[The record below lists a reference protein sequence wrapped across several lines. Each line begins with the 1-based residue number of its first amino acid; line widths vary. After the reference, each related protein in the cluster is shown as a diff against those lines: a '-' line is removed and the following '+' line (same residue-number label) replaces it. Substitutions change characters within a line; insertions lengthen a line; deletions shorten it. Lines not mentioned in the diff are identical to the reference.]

1 MLWAFVQWVEFVGH
15 VSEYHLLGRWSQG
28 GMGNGVSIPYFMSR
42 SFRVFG
48 LLFSLFS
55 CLLLLVGYFIIER

>member
-1 MLWAFVQWVEFVGH
+1 MLWAFVQWVEFVGY

-42 SFRVFG
+42 SFQGVRSP
-48 LLFSLFS
+48 LLFIFLPLAIGRIF
-55 CLLLLVGYFIIER
+55 YY